1 MLCDN
6 EIENSWHSFFTCP
19 TSVIIWKQ
27 SGMWSGIEAT
37 MTSADG
43 FKRLVF
49 MLLSSLNEGKIELL
63 LMK

>member
-1 MLCDN
+1 
-6 EIENSWHSFFTCP
+6 
-19 TSVIIWKQ
+19 
-27 SGMWSGIEAT
+27 MWSGIEAT